1 MAGLDCVWCDCDR
14 WLFAVPT
21 IRRVQRAAREV
32 EKVAK
37 MKSRSLVYELFE
49 EDLRECLD
57 KRSNVGMNGSD
68 ER

>member
-1 MAGLDCVWCDCDR
+1 MAGLDCVWCDCDC